1 MGHMKSRMCLFLQ
14 PSTGYHDLSLVLVGA
29 VLLGSVIQSHALTRH
44 SAFLWEKQ
52 SLQCRHNV
60 RTGPQRCKH
69 AVELLSS
76 SADPVFDLDTTRPD
90 SSKMNYASSSSAE
103 LFRSP
108 VFGDLRRLRL
118 SEDDEE
124 DSFLAA
130 MGVPTFA
137 ASTATSTS
145 SNPFENK
152 LQFTENPFL
161 ADRKKSRGLE
171 GALNHGPAFVVD
183 KVLTK
188 EACEQ
193 IISDCERLGFGTFN
207 SGKNNHGAQQIV
219 VDPSTADAIAKQL
232 APHIDVNELEMLRRE
247 MITKGKFDGKNDDDD
262 EALGDIRLFMKGL
275 NRRWR
280 IYRYEPSGQESFAPH
295 IDAGF
300 PPSGVS
306 ESGSLVW
313 DDSASLR
320 SEEDEEIVSRL
331 TVLMYL
337 NDDFVG
343 GETNFFSPQNMQP
356 IASVRPVAGSVLL
369 FPQGVGE
376 EAVEYARSNWP
387 LHEGSAVTSGRP
399 KYVIRSDVLFAT
411 HVEKPPFEDDE
422 ILFRHDDTV
431 RQTFIPK
438 SSVWD
443 SSFLSQVG
451 LLYNPCM
458 GVENLGPFLYSFL
471 RMTKRRRVVEI
482 GAGYT
487 TLWILQALKDND
499 IELESVRSI
508 QRSGECKL
516 LNIDWTIHNTVEEF
530 DSEPSQ
536 LLCIDNCEHQRETA
550 SGAGLVA
557 KSLGLD
563 SYLEFR
569 RGDAFDMNLPDATV
583 DVLWC
588 DFGVG
593 ARMREFISSAWD
605 CISPGGFLLCH
616 STLTN
621 ENTRTWLEAIRNRES
636 KEITGIEPGEYTEL
650 SLLECHKRFQNS
662 VSIIQKRSMKG
673 EPYAEPIY
681 SQYA

>member
-1 MGHMKSRMCLFLQ
+1 
-14 PSTGYHDLSLVLVGA
+14 
-29 VLLGSVIQSHALTRH
+29 
-44 SAFLWEKQ
+44 
-52 SLQCRHNV
+52 
-60 RTGPQRCKH
+60 
-69 AVELLSS
+69 
-76 SADPVFDLDTTRPD
+76 
-90 SSKMNYASSSSAE
+90 
-103 LFRSP
+103 
-108 VFGDLRRLRL
+108 
-118 SEDDEE
+118 
-124 DSFLAA
+124 

-137 ASTATSTS
+137 ASAAPTKNLDCA
-145 SNPFENK
+145 ENV
-152 LQFTENPFL
+152 QFTSDPML

-171 GALNHGPAFVVD
+171 GVLNHGPAFVVD
-183 KVLTK
+183 DVLTK

-193 IISDCERLGFGTFN
+193 IIADCQQLGFGNFN
-207 SGKNNHGAQQIV
+207 SGKNVHGAQQIV
-219 VDPSTADAIAKQL
+219 VDPSTADAIARQL
-232 APHIDVNELEMLRRE
+232 APHIDVNELERLRRE
-247 MITKGKFDGKNDDDD
+247 MITKGNSHGTGTEHQD
-262 EALGDIRLFMKGL
+262 DIRLFMKGL

-280 IYRYEPSGQESFAPH
+280 IYRYEPSGEESFAPH

-300 PPSGVS
+300 PPSGIS
-306 ESGSLVW
+306 ESGKSLVW
-313 DDSASLR
+313 DDSASLM
-320 SEEDEEIVSRL
+320 SEDDDEVVSRL

-343 GETNFFSPQNMQP
+343 GETKFFPSQSLQRDDEHAMFSSP
-356 IASVRPVAGSVLL
+356 IASVRPIAGSVLL

-376 EAVEYARSNWP
+376 DAVEYARANWP
-387 LHEGSAVTSGRP
+387 LHEGSPVRSGRP

-422 ILFRHDDTV
+422 ILFRHDNTV
-431 RQTFIPK
+431 RQTFVPK
-438 SSVWD
+438 PSLWD
-443 SSFLSQVG
+443 QNFLSQVG

-499 IELESVRSI
+499 IEMQSIRSI
-508 QRSGECKL
+508 QRDGECKL
-516 LNIDWTIHNTVEEF
+516 LNIDWTIHETVEDF
-530 DSEPSQ
+530 DSEPSK

-569 RGDAFDMNLPDATV
+569 RGDAFDMKLPDSTV

-593 ARMREFISSAWD
+593 ARMQEFISSAWD

-621 ENTRTWLEAIRNRES
+621 ENTRAWLEAVRNGEP
-636 KEITGIEPGEYTEL
+636 KEVTGIEGYTEL
-650 SLLECHKRFQNS
+650 SLLESHKRFQNS
-662 VSIIQKRSMKG
+662 VSIIQKRRSTEG
-673 EPYAEPIY
+673 DTYEEPIY

>member
-1 MGHMKSRMCLFLQ
+1 MLFH
-14 PSTGYHDLSLVLVGA
+14 GLSKALVSA
-29 VLLGSVIQSHALTRH
+29 ILLMDVIQSIALMWQ
-44 SAFLWEKQ
+44 SALPPEKP
-52 SLQCRHNV
+52 SLYS
-60 RTGPQRCKH
+60 
-69 AVELLSS
+69 LSS
-76 SADPVFDLDTTRPD
+76 AVNPIFDTDTTRPD
-90 SSKMNYASSSSAE
+90 STKAASST
-103 LFRSP
+103 LFRSHI
-108 VFGDLRRLRL
+108 FGDLRRLRL

-124 DSFLAA
+124 ESFLAA
-130 MGVPTFA
+130 TGVPTYA
-137 ASTATSTS
+137 ASVPSTS
-145 SNPFENK
+145 SLGFENK
-152 LQFTENPFL
+152 PDFTHDPLL
-161 ADRKKSRGLE
+161 AGRNKSRGLE
-171 GALNHGPAFVVD
+171 GVLNHGPAFVVD
-183 KVLTK
+183 NVLTK

-193 IISDCERLGFGTFN
+193 IISDCERLGFGNFN

-219 VDPSTADAIAKQL
+219 VDLSTAEAIAKQL
-232 APHIDVNELEMLRRE
+232 APHIDVNEMEMLRRE
-247 MITKGKFDGKNDDDD
+247 MIAGGKDDVDSTEKHD
-262 EALGDIRLFMKGL
+262 DIRLFMKGL

-280 IYRYEPSGQESFAPH
+280 VYRYEPPGHESFAPH

-300 PPSGVS
+300 PPSGIS
-306 ESGSLVW
+306 ESGTSLVW
-313 DDSASLR
+313 DDSSSLR

-343 GETNFFSPQNMQP
+343 GETKFFPPQIMLRDDENQMYSSH
-356 IASVRPVAGSVLL
+356 IASVKPVAGSVLL

-376 EAVEYARSNWP
+376 DAVEYARANWP
-387 LHEGSAVTSGRP
+387 LHEGSPVVSGRP
-399 KYVIRSDVLFAT
+399 KYVIRSDVLFST
-411 HVEKPPFEDDE
+411 HIEKPPFEDDE
-422 ILFRHDDTV
+422 ILFRHDNTV

-438 SSVWD
+438 PSVWD
-443 SSFLSQVG
+443 KAFLSQVG

-458 GVENLGPFLYSFL
+458 GVENLGPLLYSFL

-499 IELESVRSI
+499 VELQSIRSI

-516 LNIDWTIHNTVEEF
+516 LNIDWTIHETIDNF

-569 RGDAFDMNLPDATV
+569 RGDAFDMKLPDSTV

-593 ARMREFISSAWD
+593 TRMCEFISSAWD

-621 ENTRTWLEAIRNRES
+621 ENTRMWLEAIRNRKP

-650 SLLECHKRFQNS
+650 SLLESHKRFQNS
-662 VSIIQKRSMKG
+662 VSILQKRSTNG
-673 EPYAEPIY
+673 ENFEEPIY

>member
-1 MGHMKSRMCLFLQ
+1 MTLHRQGSFDCYKFL
-14 PSTGYHDLSLVLVGA
+14 PVLVA
-29 VLLGSVIQSHALTRH
+29 SVVLSIAPQSDAWLGRSPFPAKKSVVPL
-44 SAFLWEKQ
+44 
-52 SLQCRHNV
+52 
-60 RTGPQRCKH
+60 RCNSNDSCHQQKD
-69 AVELLSS
+69 VKSYLSS
-76 SADPVFDLDTTRPD
+76 TADNAFDMGTTRPGP
-90 SSKMNYASSSSAE
+90 SSS
-103 LFRSP
+103 LLRSQ
-108 VFGDLRRLRL
+108 VLGDLRRIRL

-124 DSFLAA
+124 DSFLGA

-137 ASTATSTS
+137 ASFNDDTGTQMNLTGD
-145 SNPFENK
+145 P
-152 LQFTENPFL
+152 LL

-171 GALNHGPAFVVD
+171 GALNHGPAFVAD
-183 KVLTK
+183 NVLTN

-193 IISDCERLGFGTFN
+193 IILDCEQLGFGNFN
-207 SGKNNHGAQQIV
+207 SGKNVHGAQQIV

-232 APHIDVNELEMLRRE
+232 TPHIDVNELENLRRE
-247 MITKGKFDGKNDDDD
+247 MITQGRWDGSGG
-262 EALGDIRLFMKGL
+262 EEFGDTRLYMVGL

-280 IYRYEPSGQESFAPH
+280 IYRYEPSGDESFAPH

-306 ESGSLVW
+306 ENGNSLVW
-313 DDSASLR
+313 DDSSSLQ
-320 SEEDEEIVSRL
+320 SEEGEEIVSRL

-337 NDDFVG
+337 NDDFTG
-343 GETNFFSPQNMQP
+343 GETKFYTPQSVKGDGDQSFVSSP

-376 EAVEYARSNWP
+376 DAVEYARKHWP
-387 LHEGSAVTSGRP
+387 LHEGSPVLSGRP

-422 ILFRHDDTV
+422 ILFRHDHTV

-438 SSVWD
+438 PTVWD
-443 SSFLSQVG
+443 RSFLSQAG

-482 GAGYT
+482 GAGFT
-487 TLWILQALKDND
+487 TVWILQALKDND
-499 IELESVRSI
+499 VELESIRSI
-508 QRSGECKL
+508 QQSGECKL
-516 LNIDWTIHNTVEEF
+516 LSIDWTIHATIEGF
-530 DSEPSQ
+530 DDEPSK
-536 LLCIDNCEHQRETA
+536 LLCVDNCEHQRETA
-550 SGAGLVA
+550 TGAGAVA

-563 SYLEFR
+563 QYLEFR
-569 RGDAFDMNLPDATV
+569 RADAFDMSLGDSTV

-593 ARMREFISSAWD
+593 ARMSEFISSTWD
-605 CISPGGFLLCH
+605 SIRPGGFLLCH

-621 ENTRTWLEAIRNRES
+621 ENTRRWLESIRNREP
-636 KEITGIEPGEYTEL
+636 KEVTGIEPGEYVEL
-650 SLLECHKRFQNS
+650 SLLETHKRFQNS
-662 VSIIQKRSMKG
+662 VSIIQKRKSNNG
-673 EPYAEPIY
+673 DAFEEPVY

>member
-1 MGHMKSRMCLFLQ
+1 MLIFFQGNVNHYDLQ
-14 PSTGYHDLSLVLVGA
+14 LVLIGA
-29 VLLGSVIQSHALTRH
+29 VLLSNVIQSVALMRH
-44 SAFLWEKQ
+44 SALPLEKPPLQSRRSAPTRHQRLNHAAQ
-52 SLQCRHNV
+52 SL
-60 RTGPQRCKH
+60 
-69 AVELLSS
+69 S
-76 SADPVFDLDTTRPD
+76 SAINHIFDADTTKSD
-90 SSKMNYASSSSAE
+90 SSKMTSAAPSS

-108 VFGDLRRLRL
+108 IFGDLRRLRL

-124 DSFLAA
+124 DSFLGA
-130 MGVPTFA
+130 MGVPTFV
-137 ASTATSTS
+137 ASTTSTT
-145 SNPFENK
+145 NDYYEK
-152 LQFTENPFL
+152 EIDFTYEPLL

-171 GALNHGPAFVVD
+171 GVLNHGPAFVVD
-183 KVLTK
+183 NVLTK

-193 IISDCERLGFGTFN
+193 IISDCERLGFGNFN
-207 SGKNNHGAQQIV
+207 SGKNVHGAQQIV

-232 APHIDVNELEMLRRE
+232 APHIDLNELEMLRRE
-247 MITKGKFDGKNDDDD
+247 MITRGKFEENDTEKLDG
-262 EALGDIRLFMKGL
+262 IRLYMKGL

-280 IYRYEPSGQESFAPH
+280 IYRYDPSGEESFAPH

-306 ESGSLVW
+306 KSGKSLVW
-313 DDSASLR
+313 DDSSSLR
-320 SEEDEEIVSRL
+320 SNEDEEIVGRL

-337 NDDFVG
+337 NDDFIG
-343 GETNFFSPQNMQP
+343 GETKFFSPQNMQEDEENQIFSSH
-356 IASVRPVAGSVLL
+356 IASVRPLAGSVLL
-369 FPQGVGE
+369 FPQVVGE
-376 EAVEYARSNWP
+376 DFVEYARTNWP
-387 LHEGSAVTSGRP
+387 LHEGSPVVSGRP
-399 KYVIRSDVLFAT
+399 KYIIRSDVLFST

-438 SSVWD
+438 PSVWD
-443 SSFLSQVG
+443 SNFLSQVG
-451 LLYNPCM
+451 SLYNPCM

-471 RMTKRRRVVEI
+471 RMTKKRRVVEI
-482 GAGYT
+482 GAGFT

-499 IELESVRSI
+499 LELQSVRSI

-516 LNIDWTIHNTVEEF
+516 LNIDWTIHPIVEDF
-530 DSEPSQ
+530 DSEPSR

-563 SYLEFR
+563 PYLEFR
-569 RGDAFDMNLPDATV
+569 RGDAFDMNLPNSTV

-593 ARMREFISSAWD
+593 ARMKEFISSAWD
-605 CISPGGFLLCH
+605 CVSPGGFLLCH

-621 ENTRTWLEAIRNRES
+621 ENTRSWLDAIRKRKP

-650 SLLECHKRFQNS
+650 SLLESHKRFQNS
-662 VSIIQKRSMKG
+662 VSIIQKRKSTSG
-673 EPYAEPIY
+673 DTFEEPIY